1 MAECTLYGY
10 FGWAVQAFLVL
21 ACFAALVFKR
31 CRERP
36 QRLWTVFLLDVSKQA
51 LSAAF
56 AHTMNLLI
64 ATLLTHLESS
74 TQCVWY
80 FVNIT
85 IDTSLGVFLCYLL
98 VRGFEALATRKGWD
112 RVRTGKYD
120 HFGSL
125 DYAGWALQVGIWT
138 AILASVK
145 WTLFLGIYLNADYL
159 STAGEALIGWM
170 DEYPRVELAVVMI
183 FVPVV
188 MNCVQF
194 WVQDTFLKGQI
205 EAHPVASPVD
215 GHSSQNSLELSMH
228 KGLQPA

>member
-21 ACFAALVFKR
+21 ACFTALILKR

-36 QRLWTVFLLDVSKQA
+36 QRLWTVFLLDVCKQA

-85 IDTSLGVFLCYLL
+85 IDTSLGVLLCYLL
-98 VRGFEALATRKGWD
+98 VRLFEVWATRKGWE
-112 RVRTGKYD
+112 RLRTGRYERS
-120 HFGSL
+120 GSL
-125 DYAGWALQVGIWT
+125 DYLGWAAQVGIWT
-138 AILASVK
+138 VILASVK
-145 WTLFLGIYLNADYL
+145 WTLFLAIYLNADYL
-159 STAGEALIGWM
+159 SVAGEALIGWM
-170 DEYPRVELAVVMI
+170 DGYPKVELAVVMI
-183 FVPVV
+183 LVPVV
-188 MNCVQF
+188 MNCAQF
-194 WVQDTFLKGQI
+194 WVQDTFLKAKV
-205 EAHPVASPVD
+205 EAQHPSDA
-215 GHSSQNSLELSMH
+215 HSSQNSLELSLH
-228 KGLQPA
+228 KPL